1 MKQYRHNKWQSAI
14 FLAALLVIGYA
25 ALPLPGNELFP
36 FYSWSMFS
44 KVPSE
49 QNAYVVVIHEVGGKP
64 LSPAKEFQEASGLV
78 NSPQSVVA
86 HQVIQKLGLAY
97 RKGNAKEQTEVRK
110 LFEKNYLSI
119 GTRYELAS
127 MNYDPLTRWKSG
139 GRRLE
144 PMQEWVREE

>member
-1 MKQYRHNKWQSAI
+1 M
-14 FLAALLVIGYA
+14 LVIGYA
-25 ALPLPGNELFP
+25 ALPLPGNEIFP

-44 KVPSE
+44 KVPTE
-49 QNAYVVVIHEVGGKP
+49 QNNYVVFIHEVGGKQ
-64 LSPAKEFQEASGLV
+64 LIPAKEFQEASGIV

-97 RKGNAKEQTEVRK
+97 RRGDHKEQTEMRV
-110 LFEKNYLSI
+110 LFEKNYLSV

-139 GRRLE
+139 GRTLE
-144 PMQEWVREE
+144 PLQVWVRTE

>member
-1 MKQYRHNKWQSAI
+1 MKQYRQNKWRSAI
-14 FLAALLVIGYA
+14 FLAAMLVIGYA
-25 ALPLPGNELFP
+25 ALPLPGNEIYP

-44 KVPSE
+44 KVPSQ
-49 QNAYVVVIHEVGGKP
+49 QNNYVVFIHEVGGKP
-64 LSPAKEFQEASGLV
+64 ITPAKEFQEAIGIV

-97 RKGNAKEQTEVRK
+97 RKGDHQAQMEIRS

-119 GTRYELAS
+119 GTRYELAC

-139 GRRLE
+139 GRSLE
-144 PMQEWVREE
+144 PLQEWVRTE